1 MGIQN
6 FPLALQPI
14 IQQGFLEREFEH
26 ALTSRLGYRAIAD
39 REAFSVGIGETL
51 TKTRAGLKPS
61 VTTPLAPA
69 TNTNLDNGLTPTTW
83 GVEQYTIS
91 INHYASTT
99 DLNMVTS
106 RVGISGQF
114 LQNAFTN
121 GEQAARSLDELARN
135 ALFAP
140 YFGGNTRV
148 RLTLS
153 SANPAVAVDD
163 IRGFQTVFVNGV
175 QTPVGGTSA
184 LTVTMGANV
193 YILIGAAPDIANTS
207 TAPGGVSGV
216 LTFTNS
222 VTVADATVGNAV
234 QAANASVVLRPFSRA
249 TTAGLLATDTLSMGN
264 LLDAVAKLRMNAVP
278 DLDGVYNCYLDPV
291 SARQLFADQDFQ
303 RLFQGAT
310 SANQV
315 FKQGMINDFLG
326 LRFIPTTEAYVQPH
340 PTIAG
345 SVIRR
350 PIVCGKGAL
359 IEGDFAGMAAEDVAP
374 KDSIVSLVDG
384 ICMVTREPIDRLQQ
398 IIAQSWYW
406 IGGFCAPSD
415 TTTNSTVVPTATN
428 AAFKRA
434 VMIEHAG

>member
-6 FPLALQPI
+6 FPLALQTI
-14 IQQGFLEREFEH
+14 IQQGFLEREFES
-26 ALTSRLGYRAIAD
+26 ALTSRLGYRAVAD

-69 TNTNLDNGLTPTTW
+69 TNTNLDNGLTPTSW

-106 RVGISGQF
+106 RVGIAGQF
-114 LQNAFTN
+114 LQNAYVN

-140 YFGGNTRV
+140 YFGGNTRI
-148 RLTLS
+148 RTTLG
-153 SANPAVAVDD
+153 AAGAIVAVDD
-163 IRGFQTVFVNGV
+163 LRGFQVVFVNGV
-175 QTPVGGTSA
+175 QVPVNGTTP
-184 LTVTMGANV
+184 LTIT
-193 YILIGAAPDIANTS
+193 IGADVYSLTGAVPDIINLS
-207 TAPGGVSGV
+207 TAPGGVSGM
-216 LTFTNS
+216 LTLSTS
-222 VTVADATVGNAV
+222 VSVSDATAGNAV
-234 QAANASVVLRPFSRA
+234 QAANASVVLRPNGRTT
-249 TTAGLLATDTLSMGN
+249 TTALASTDTLGMAD

-278 DLDGVYNCYLDPV
+278 DIDGVYNCYLDPV

-315 FKQGMINDFLG
+315 FKEGMVNNFLG

-340 PTIAG
+340 PTLAG
-345 SVIRR
+345 TVIRR

-359 IEGDFAGMAAEDVAP
+359 IEGDFAGMAADDVAP
-374 KDSIVSLVDG
+374 KDSIIAMVDG
-384 ICMVTREPIDRLQQ
+384 IAMVTREPIDRLQQ

-415 TTTNSTVVPTATN
+415 TTTNPTVVPTATN
-428 AAFKRA
+428 AAYKRA
-434 VMIEHAG
+434 VMIEHVG

>member
-14 IQQGFLEREFEH
+14 IQLGFLEREFES
-26 ALTSRLGYRAIAD
+26 ALTSRLGYRAIAE
-39 REAFSVGIGETL
+39 RIPFAVGIGETL

-121 GEQAARSLDELARN
+121 GDQAARSLDELARN

-148 RLTLS
+148 RTTLS
-153 SANPAVAVDD
+153 SSGPTLAVDD
-163 IRGFQTVFVNGV
+163 IRGFQNVFINGV
-175 QTPVGGTSA
+175 QTAVGGTSA
-184 LTVTMGANV
+184 LTVTLGANPYTLV
-193 YILIGAAPDIANTS
+193 GSAADIINVS
-207 TAPGGVSGV
+207 TAPAGVSGV
-216 LTFTNS
+216 LTFSGN
-222 VTVADATVGNAV
+222 VTVADGTAGSTV
-234 QAANASVVLRPFSRA
+234 QAANASVVLRPNGR
-249 TTAGLLATDTLSMGN
+249 TNTAGLAATDTLSMSS

-310 SANQV
+310 SSNQV
-315 FKQGMINDFLG
+315 FEKGMINDFLG

-350 PIVCGKGAL
+350 PIICGKGAL
-359 IEGDFAGMAAEDVAP
+359 IEGDFAGMAADDVAP

-384 ICMVTREPIDRLQQ
+384 VCMVTREPIDRLQQ

-415 TTTNSTVVPTATN
+415 TTTNPTIIQTASN
-428 AAFKRA
+428 AAYKRA
-434 VMIEHAG
+434 VMIEHVG

>member
-6 FPLALQPI
+6 FPLALQSI
-14 IQQGFLEREFEH
+14 IQDGFLEREFQE
-26 ALTSRLGYRAIAD
+26 ALESRLGYRAIAD
-39 REAFSVGIGETL
+39 REDFAVGIGETL

-61 VTTPLAPA
+61 VTVPLAPN

-91 INHYASTT
+91 INHYAATT

-106 RVGISGQF
+106 RVGIASQF
-114 LQNAFTN
+114 IQNARTN
-121 GEQAARSLDELARN
+121 GEQAARSLDEIARN

-148 RLTLS
+148 KTTLGSAGTTLS
-153 SANPAVAVDD
+153 VDD
-163 IRGFQTVFVNGV
+163 IRGFQTIFVNGI
-175 QTPVGGTSA
+175 QTAIANSTG
-184 LTVTMGANV
+184 LTVVVGSDSYT
-193 YILIGAAPDIANTS
+193 LIGATADAVNVS
-207 TAPGGVSGV
+207 TAPGGVSGS
-216 LTFTNS
+216 LTFTTS
-222 VTVADATVGNAV
+222 VSVADGTAGSAI
-234 QAANASVVLRPFSRA
+234 QAANASFIVRPNARL
-249 TTAGLLATDTLSMGN
+249 TTSELTATDTLSMSN
-264 LLDAVAKLRMNAVP
+264 LLDAVATLRRNAVP
-278 DLDGVYNCYLDPV
+278 EVDGVFNCYLDPV

-326 LRFIPTTEAYVQPH
+326 LRFIPTTEAFVQAS
-340 PTIAG
+340 PTLPG

-359 IEGDFAGMAAEDVAP
+359 IEGDFAGMAASDVAP
-374 KDSIVSLVDG
+374 RDSIVSIVDG
-384 ICMVTREPIDRLQQ
+384 IAMVTREPIDRLQQ

-415 TTTNSTVVPTATN
+415 TTTNPTVIPTATN
-428 AAFKRA
+428 ASYKRA
-434 VMIEHAG
+434 VMIEHIG